1 MRKDGTE
8 FPLEISLSPYSTNEG
23 KFVIAFIL
31 DITLK
36 KQSEE
41 RLKNYSMELERQ
53 VRNRTLVLEE
63 AIDEL
68 EKTKL
73 ELRKALEKEKEL
85 NEMKSRFVSMASHE
99 FRTPLTTMM
108 SSLSLTSKYSA
119 QNDLTNQE
127 KHIQKI
133 KNSIHNMTDI
143 LNDFL
148 SVSKLEEGKIVNMP
162 LELNLKTL
170 ISEIVGEIEALTTK
184 DHTLVYTHQGP
195 EMVELDAKLLQGV
208 LFNLL
213 SNAIKFSPEGGNIDL
228 NSTVSNDEISI
239 SVIDS
244 GIGISKEDQQHLFE
258 RFFRGQNA
266 THIQGT
272 GLGLNII
279 SSYLKLMEGTIQ
291 IDSEENKG
299 TLFTVIFKK

>member
-1 MRKDGTE
+1 
-8 FPLEISLSPYSTNEG
+8 
-23 KFVIAFIL
+23 
-31 DITLK
+31 
-36 KQSEE
+36 
-41 RLKNYSMELERQ
+41 
-53 VRNRTLVLEE
+53 
-63 AIDEL
+63 
-68 EKTKL
+68 
-73 ELRKALEKEKEL
+73 
-85 NEMKSRFVSMASHE
+85 MKSRFVSMASHE

-108 SSLSLTSKYSA
+108 SSLSLTSKYGE
-119 QNDLTNQE
+119 QNDLSNQE

-170 ISEIVGEIEALTTK
+170 ITEIVGEIEALTTK
-184 DHTLVYTHQGP
+184 DHLLKYTHQGT
-195 EMVELDAKLLQGV
+195 ETVELDPKLLQGV

-213 SNAIKFSPEGGNIDL
+213 SNAIKFSPEGGAVDL
-228 NSTVSNDEISI
+228 VSQVNEDEIRI
-239 SVIDS
+239 SVKDS
-244 GIGISKEDQQHLFE
+244 GIGISKEDQEHLFE

-279 SSYLKLMEGTIQ
+279 ASYLKLMNGTIR

-299 TLFTVIFKK
+299 TLITLIFKR